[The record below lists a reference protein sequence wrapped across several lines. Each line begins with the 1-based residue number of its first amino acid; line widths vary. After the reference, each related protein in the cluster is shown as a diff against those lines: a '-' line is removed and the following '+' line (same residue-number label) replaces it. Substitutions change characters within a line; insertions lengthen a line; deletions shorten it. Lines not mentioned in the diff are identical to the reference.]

1 LNERNEPSDHLLD
14 DLAEDSASDRFN
26 NFVLR
31 TIDVLLRER
40 DSGLEADA
48 GSSTEPKP
56 SDLSRYDGVTT
67 D

>member
-14 DLAEDSASDRFN
+14 DLAEDSAPDRFN

-48 GSSTEPKP
+48 EPSTELKP
-56 SDLSRYDGVTT
+56 SNLSRYDGVTT